1 MILPATGSLPRIMR
15 YACTMLAMIRS
26 LAFSSA
32 ALLLAAASIPC
43 RAQTADDIAVIQ
55 ARALELVNQSREEDG
70 LSPLALEDKLTAAA
84 QAHADDM
91 LTRHYYGHASP
102 EGGTAADRY
111 VAAGGSRWRLIAE
124 NIAQC
129 SGCRPPVRVGVLR
142 RLHASWLESPGHRRN
157 ILREDI
163 THFGFGMV
171 VDEERQ
177 LYAVQTFAG
186 PGRPRRLEADEAQA
200 RLSAEEQA
208 RQVLRRFNQAR
219 EQSGGAP
226 LAFSPALTDAAQT
239 ILPDQ
244 GLEQFDLASRKNLL
258 DVLPPAE
265 RDHWHLITVFSA
277 DCGACGTTPTAA
289 DVRFFAQQWLDDPS
303 YRQAVLDP
311 SMTHVGFA
319 IATNGQGMKVG
330 LAVLARED

>member
-1 MILPATGSLPRIMR
+1 MMP
-15 YACTMLAMIRS
+15 AMIRS
-26 LAFSSA
+26 LALSAA

-43 RAQTADDIAVIQ
+43 LAQSADDITVIQ
-55 ARALELVNQSREEDG
+55 ARALELVNQSREEHG
-70 LSPLALEDKLTAAA
+70 LPPLALEDKLNAAA

-91 LTRHYYGHASP
+91 FTRHYYGHHSP
-102 EGGTAADRY
+102 EGLTAADRY
-111 VAAGGSRWRLIAE
+111 VTAGGSRWRLIAE

-129 SGCRPPVRVGVLR
+129 SGCRPPARVGVLR

-157 ILREDI
+157 ILREGI

-186 PGRPRRLEADEAQA
+186 PGRPRRLQPDEAQA
-200 RLSAEEQA
+200 PLSAEEQV
-208 RQVLRRFNQAR
+208 RQVLQRFNQAR
-219 EQSGGAP
+219 EQSGSTP

-239 ILPDQ
+239 ILPDH
-244 GLEQFDLASRKNLL
+244 GLEQFDLASREDLL
-258 DVLPPAE
+258 DVLAPAE
-265 RDHWHLITVFSA
+265 RGRWRLITVFAA

-289 DVRFFAQQWLDDPS
+289 DVRFFAQEWLDDPS
-303 YRQAVLDP
+303 YRQVVLDT
-311 SMTHVGFA
+311 SVTHVGFA

-330 LAVLARED
+330 LAVLARAM